1 MIESDKDIVFN
12 HIIKV
17 AKESLEVDNKPTKWE
32 EYQERVKE
40 KEENDRLRR
49 LSPKKKEKAKACF

>member
-1 MIESDKDIVFN
+1 MIESYKDIVFN

-17 AKESLEVDNKPTKWE
+17 AKESLKVDNKPTKWE

-40 KEENDRLRR
+40 KEENDSLRR